1 MFFVNFETDFTMEDA
16 LAVKAIED
24 VTNHDVK
31 AVEYFLRDKLND
43 MDQLAGYLHF
53 GCTSEDINNLAY
65 ARMVQESMNKLL
77 KPAMRDLVMTVA
89 AMVQTTAATPMLALT
104 HGQPATPT
112 TLGKELANFA
122 VRLASQLAACAAVPV
137 GGKMNGAVGNFNA
150 HMIAHP
156 EVNWPRVSKA
166 FVSSLRLQPTVF
178 TTQIEPHDWI
188 AEWSH
193 ALSRFNTISLGLNR
207 DMWGYISRG
216 YFRQRVVQE
225 EVGSSTMPHK
235 VNPIYFEN
243 AEGNFGVSNA
253 LLGHLSD
260 KLPVSRFQ
268 RDLSDSTVLR
278 NIGTA
283 MGHSF
288 LACHST
294 VKGFGRLAPDADAML
309 RDLDCNYQVLTEAV
323 QTVMRRHG
331 QGHAYEQLKGLARGA
346 NVTAAEL
353 QAFVSML
360 TIPEDDKRKLLELTP
375 SAYIGYAQALAQDA
389 YASIISTTQDVD
401 A

>member
-1 MFFVNFETDFTMEDA
+1 
-16 LAVKAIED
+16 
-24 VTNHDVK
+24 
-31 AVEYFLRDKLND
+31 
-43 MDQLAGYLHF
+43 
-53 GCTSEDINNLAY
+53 
-65 ARMVQESMNKLL
+65 
-77 KPAMRDLVMTVA
+77 
-89 AMVQTTAATPMLALT
+89 
-104 HGQPATPT
+104 
-112 TLGKELANFA
+112 
-122 VRLASQLAACAAVPV
+122 
-137 GGKMNGAVGNFNA
+137 
-150 HMIAHP
+150 
-156 EVNWPRVSKA
+156 
-166 FVSSLRLQPTVF
+166 
-178 TTQIEPHDWI
+178 
-188 AEWSH
+188 
-193 ALSRFNTISLGLNR
+193 
-207 DMWGYISRG
+207 
-216 YFRQRVVQE
+216 
-225 EVGSSTMPHK
+225 
-235 VNPIYFEN
+235 
-243 AEGNFGVSNA
+243 
-253 LLGHLSD
+253 
-260 KLPVSRFQ
+260 
-268 RDLSDSTVLR
+268 
-278 NIGTA
+278 